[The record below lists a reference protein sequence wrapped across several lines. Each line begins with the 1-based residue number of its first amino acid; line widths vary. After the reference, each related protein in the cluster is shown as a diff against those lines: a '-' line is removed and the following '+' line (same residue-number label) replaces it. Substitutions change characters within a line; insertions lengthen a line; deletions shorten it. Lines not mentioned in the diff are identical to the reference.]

1 MKRLLLMS
9 TALAVISFIQPDYVL
24 AHGDE
29 KHEVEHYA
37 KEKQAEHA
45 DHAAQAIP
53 HATDA
58 QSALNEINQSTKNM
72 EGIIAG
78 GKLDVIH
85 EEVEKIE
92 ADLKTIQEKSGVA
105 ADKKTR
111 LDSAI
116 KQAIAQ
122 VGKVHN
128 ASDSGDK
135 EKTSSEL
142 NKFNS
147 ALKLVE
153 AAMK

>member
-9 TALAVISFIQPDYVL
+9 TTLAVISFIQPDYVF

-45 DHAAQAIP
+45 DHVANTTP
-53 HATDA
+53 HAKDA
-58 QSALNEINQSTKNM
+58 QGALNEINQSTKDI
-72 EGIIAG
+72 EWLIAS
-78 GKLDVIH
+78 GKLDAIH

-111 LDSAI
+111 LDSAL

-122 VGKVHN
+122 IGKAHK
-128 ASDSGDK
+128 AADSGDI
-135 EKTSSEL
+135 EKTKSEL

-147 ALKLVE
+147 ALQLVE
-153 AAMK
+153 AATK